1 MTYKRPNLVGTEG
14 LDRIDA
20 EEIYV
25 GACFMGSGKQ
35 NYVVQHGK

>member
-25 GACFMGSGKQ
+25 GACFMGSGRQ